1 MKRDQ
6 LPPSLTFLLLSR
18 LRKGGFLIS
27 SVRYP
32 TPPPLRYSRRCS
44 YAPRLRS
51 LYRPTRSIVRCY
63 SPLLESSLYRC
74 RANLPTYLPI
84 YPPASDHLPTTP
96 CTSFSFVSA
105 RYRLR
110 RCFVRRSSHKW
121 CTLLLAIGI
130 IAARLCQHGPH
141 TVSLPSNNI

>member
-84 YPPASDHLPTTP
+84 YLPTYLPTYLSTLQP
-96 CTSFSFVSA
+96 QTTYPPPRVRPSPSFLLDTDYVGVSF
-105 RYRLR
+105 
-110 RCFVRRSSHKW
+110 
-121 CTLLLAIGI
+121 
-130 IAARLCQHGPH
+130 AARATSGAPCCSQ
-141 TVSLPSNNI
+141 SE